1 MCMAAMMKVHK
12 MERYAADLEKG
23 SYSPELSDC
32 ELYCISRGMRIRVT
46 LAEDTSPCMCDAS
59 AFRSSVNS

>member
-1 MCMAAMMKVHK
+1 MAAMMKVQG
-12 MERYAADLEKG
+12 MQRYADDLETG

-46 LAEDTSPCMCDAS
+46 LAEDISPCICDAS
-59 AFRSSVNS
+59 AFRSSANS